1 MELLTYGT
9 VWFVLC
15 ILVAA
20 ILLETSPY
28 YHRNSKK
35 SGLRVAYEITL
46 HKAEQLEILKHKWFE
61 SEKAGYDV
69 GIESAQD
76 SWRKLHADKW
86 RASKDKAA

>member
-9 VWFVLC
+9 VWLAFCVG
-15 ILVAA
+15 VST
-20 ILLETSPY
+20 LLFMTSPY
-28 YHRNSKK
+28 YNRNSKK

-46 HKAEQLEILKHKWFE
+46 HEAEQSEILKHKWFE
-61 SEKAGYDV
+61 SERAGHDI
-69 GIESAQD
+69 GMESAQE

>member
-9 VWFVLC
+9 VWLVLC
-15 ILVAA
+15 VLVAA
-20 ILLETSPY
+20 VLLETSPY
-28 YHRNSKK
+28 YNRNSKK

-61 SEKAGYDV
+61 SERAGHDI
-69 GIESAQD
+69 GMESAQD

>member
-1 MELLTYGT
+1 MELLTYAS
-9 VWFVLC
+9 VWLVLS

-20 ILLETSPY
+20 ILLEASPY
-28 YHRNSKK
+28 YNRNSKK
-35 SGLRVAYEITL
+35 SGLRVAYEIAL

-61 SEKAGYDV
+61 SEKAGHDV

-76 SWRKLHADKW
+76 SWSKLHADKW

>member
-9 VWFVLC
+9 AWLVLC

-46 HKAEQLEILKHKWFE
+46 HKAEQSEILKHKWFE

-69 GIESAQD
+69 GMESAQD
-76 SWRKLHADKW
+76 SWCKLHADKW
-86 RASKDKAA
+86 RASKDKTA